1 MLSTTAKY
9 ICELIFNKSSADTS
23 TLVTVIRNGTEVAI
37 KSSQLV
43 PGDIMLIKAG
53 DYIKADGRLIDSYA
67 LTCDES
73 IVSEDI
79 APSEK
84 MHDALFEDITP
95 LINRHNMVYCGSYV
109 LNGSGKV
116 IVTETGLATEIG
128 MHKDIEYQLED
139 TETPLTVKLG
149 KVKHYASITAIILS
163 FITFSIGIIA
173 NFNNTDV
180 SFAVTVA
187 SNILLALALYF
198 SLGLNLIPSLSTF
211 ARAAAVYRLKKK
223 GIIINNT
230 SSTENLKDVTV
241 VCADK
246 TGVLTTEN
254 QTVVRIYN
262 GVETN
267 EINSNILDDSSAAVL
282 RLALI
287 CSNFIHNEHG
297 ERHTNN
303 IERSIEAACI
313 KHMGVSKADVD
324 GLYPKIAEIP
334 FDSDRMLMT
343 TVTAINGNP
352 VSITKGAPEVIL
364 NKCLDIDKK
373 QLEDIVSAYAKDG
386 LRVMAVAIKQLTEIP
401 ANPNTEELENE
412 LTFIGIIGIED
423 NISSK
428 AAKVCKEALS
438 LGIKTIMVTGDHID
452 TAIAISQKAGI
463 ISSAE
468 EAING
473 EELAKIDDEQ
483 LVECISKYSVFAR
496 ISPQDKLRIVNALKA
511 NGEKVLITGDSV
523 NDSVALNEADFG
535 CALGTTASDLVK
547 DSADMIVENNH
558 YSSIIY
564 AIRESSK
571 VVSNVKK
578 ALLHLL
584 TVSISFV
591 LITMFGLM
599 FFGIQPLSAPA
610 LIVAGIILIAIPLIA
625 IFFDK
630 SLCDNKQ
637 KKANKLFNKAFLTNV
652 AISALIITILS
663 LLTVGVS
670 SVKDGAVFVVL
681 FLGLTSQAINVL
693 LNNSILSLS
702 FLKQKFS
709 ILICFATIILLL
721 AVILSPVSTLISF
734 TALSSIGWLFGIIT
748 FVSVLLVNEIVKFKM

>member
-1 MLSTTAKY
+1 
-9 ICELIFNKSSADTS
+9 
-23 TLVTVIRNGTEVAI
+23 
-37 KSSQLV
+37 
-43 PGDIMLIKAG
+43 
-53 DYIKADGRLIDSYA
+53 
-67 LTCDES
+67 
-73 IVSEDI
+73 
-79 APSEK
+79 
-84 MHDALFEDITP
+84 
-95 LINRHNMVYCGSYV
+95 
-109 LNGSGKV
+109 
-116 IVTETGLATEIG
+116 
-128 MHKDIEYQLED
+128 
-139 TETPLTVKLG
+139 
-149 KVKHYASITAIILS
+149 
-163 FITFSIGIIA
+163 
-173 NFNNTDV
+173 
-180 SFAVTVA
+180 
-187 SNILLALALYF
+187 
-198 SLGLNLIPSLSTF
+198 
-211 ARAAAVYRLKKK
+211 
-223 GIIINNT
+223 
-230 SSTENLKDVTV
+230 
-241 VCADK
+241 
-246 TGVLTTEN
+246 
-254 QTVVRIYN
+254 
-262 GVETN
+262 
-267 EINSNILDDSSAAVL
+267 
-282 RLALI
+282 
-287 CSNFIHNEHG
+287 
-297 ERHTNN
+297 
-303 IERSIEAACI
+303 
-313 KHMGVSKADVD
+313 
-324 GLYPKIAEIP
+324 
-334 FDSDRMLMT
+334 MT

>member
-1 MLSTTAKY
+1 MIWHNATFSEVEAELNTNISSGLTTDEANLRIKEFGVNELKTKKPTTFINTLINEFNNFFNISILVIAVVNYVLALAVNLQNSAESLMVIIVVVLALLLSTTAKY

-287 CSNFIHNEHG
+287 CSNF
-297 ERHTNN
+297 
-303 IERSIEAACI
+303 
-313 KHMGVSKADVD
+313 
-324 GLYPKIAEIP
+324 
-334 FDSDRMLMT
+334 
-343 TVTAINGNP
+343 
-352 VSITKGAPEVIL
+352 
-364 NKCLDIDKK
+364 
-373 QLEDIVSAYAKDG
+373 
-386 LRVMAVAIKQLTEIP
+386 
-401 ANPNTEELENE
+401 
-412 LTFIGIIGIED
+412 
-423 NISSK
+423 
-428 AAKVCKEALS
+428 
-438 LGIKTIMVTGDHID
+438 
-452 TAIAISQKAGI
+452 
-463 ISSAE
+463 
-468 EAING
+468 
-473 EELAKIDDEQ
+473 
-483 LVECISKYSVFAR
+483 
-496 ISPQDKLRIVNALKA
+496 
-511 NGEKVLITGDSV
+511 
-523 NDSVALNEADFG
+523 
-535 CALGTTASDLVK
+535 
-547 DSADMIVENNH
+547 
-558 YSSIIY
+558 
-564 AIRESSK
+564 
-571 VVSNVKK
+571 
-578 ALLHLL
+578 
-584 TVSISFV
+584 
-591 LITMFGLM
+591 
-599 FFGIQPLSAPA
+599 
-610 LIVAGIILIAIPLIA
+610 
-625 IFFDK
+625 
-630 SLCDNKQ
+630 
-637 KKANKLFNKAFLTNV
+637 
-652 AISALIITILS
+652 
-663 LLTVGVS
+663 
-670 SVKDGAVFVVL
+670 
-681 FLGLTSQAINVL
+681 
-693 LNNSILSLS
+693 
-702 FLKQKFS
+702 
-709 ILICFATIILLL
+709 
-721 AVILSPVSTLISF
+721 
-734 TALSSIGWLFGIIT
+734 
-748 FVSVLLVNEIVKFKM
+748 